1 MRDTKR
7 LRFDLT
13 NRSHHDLL
21 ESHLHK
27 LSRAVKVSATSRKN
41 RQMHGKLKTR
51 SCKFGPILC
60 LVSCLTFLF
69 IIKLFRIR
77 RKIFSIGF
85 LARVHSIPAPKKE
98 IGKSSDW
105 SSVFYGFAHVMYQS
119 NRSLNI
125 PPPGIWIFWKFLF
138 KFPSSEAEKLF
149 KCPIIG
155 PFQVIKCPHPR
166 ETFQ

>member
-1 MRDTKR
+1 MSPGGNWAQTRAFYTLSREPFQPHLSLIYVIYRDGLSKKIIFPNVKIYSLLVLSLRRLASLANQLLPKQYPLTMRDTKR

-85 LARVHSIPAPKKE
+85 LARVHSIPRP
-98 IGKSSDW
+98 
-105 SSVFYGFAHVMYQS
+105 
-119 NRSLNI
+119 
-125 PPPGIWIFWKFLF
+125 
-138 KFPSSEAEKLF
+138 
-149 KCPIIG
+149 
-155 PFQVIKCPHPR
+155 
-166 ETFQ
+166 